1 MNLIDS
7 DDTVSGISE
16 ERLRFV
22 KHKGQ
27 AIFVIDFSHCQSKE
41 ILLLLEQVKLIV
53 SRHAPHSMLTLGDM
67 TGAEVDKK
75 VATRMKEVLTL
86 DRPYVKRAAFVGA
99 ESVPHVFLENFKT
112 FSQRELPNFNTR
124 EEAME
129 WLVSDQ

>member
-1 MNLIDS
+1 MNP
-7 DDTVSGISE
+7 DDTVSSVTE

-27 AIFVIDFSHCQSKE
+27 AIFVVDLSHCSAKE
-41 ILLLLEQVKLIV
+41 ILLLVEQVRAIV
-53 SRHAPHSMLTLGDM
+53 VRNAPGSMLTLADF

-86 DRPYVKRAAFVGA
+86 DRPYVKRSAWVGA
-99 ESVPHVFLENFKT
+99 ESLPHIFQDHIKN
-112 FSQRELPNFNTR
+112 FSQREFPTFKTR

-129 WLVSDQ
+129 WLVGE